1 MIEAFFFS
9 FSSATDWEYLLPKP
23 IFFPFNRKINNFMIE
38 KTQIFYKVREFV
50 FERISKN
57 LNNTIGTSNF
67 VLRNNVQH
75 YGRYFQSSRRL
86 GMRGKTIF

>member
-9 FSSATDWEYLLPKP
+9 FSSATDWEYSLPKP

-38 KTQIFYKVREFV
+38 KTHIFQQDREIV
-50 FERISKN
+50 LERIRKN
-57 LNNTIGTSNF
+57 RMNTIGSSSF